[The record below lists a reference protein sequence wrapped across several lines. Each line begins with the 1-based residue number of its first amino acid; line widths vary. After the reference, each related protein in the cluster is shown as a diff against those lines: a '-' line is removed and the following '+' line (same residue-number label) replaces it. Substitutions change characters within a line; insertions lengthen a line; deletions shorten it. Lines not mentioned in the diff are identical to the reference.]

1 MARTVKQVAN
11 TVRNVLDQTIGKVP
25 DIVADPKGFV
35 EDTIGQIHR
44 VKPLRAVGKL
54 AENIVHKHVDVIG
67 GYSRDLASVLNA
79 GGITEEEVEKLK
91 RTPLHMQKVLRLKPR
106 TNVTMIPGFTGERE
120 FAGLNI
126 EDVSLFRQL
135 GGQLAQEQKLQ
146 SDVGSLVPQE
156 RTVTASTAMKK
167 LYDVNKTR
175 QDAGG
180 EMSQVEK
187 ELMGLARMYSGRQQ
201 AIKSSRRRPGQR
213 ESLLTRR

>member
-1 MARTVKQVAN
+1 MSRTVKQVAN

-35 EDTIGQIHR
+35 EDTLGQIHK
-44 VKPLRAVGKL
+44 VQPLKAAGRYV
-54 AENIVHKHVDVIG
+54 EDTVHAGLDILGAH
-67 GYSRDLASVLNA
+67 SRDVGAVWGS
-79 GGITEEEVEKLK
+79 GGITEKQIEDFKK
-91 RTPLHMQKVLRLKPR
+91 MPLHQLMGRKARS
-106 TNVTMIPGFTGERE
+106 NVTLIPGFFGEKE
-120 FAGLNI
+120 FEGLNI
-126 EDVSLFRQL
+126 EDVGLFRKL
-135 GGQLAQEQKLQ
+135 GGEFAQQQKLH